1 MVRKEL
7 EYFRIEG
14 ALGGSQDWF
23 SDWSMYYGGCAA
35 ITACDLCIYLAL
47 HKDRRILYPY
57 DAEHLTRRDFLAF
70 GKQMKPYLR
79 PRAHGVDKLS
89 LYTDG
94 ITGYWRDCG
103 VRDLIVQELPGETD
117 FPAAWQAIRSQ
128 LDNDLPIPYLLLKHR
143 SPRMREYVWHWFI
156 LAGYQEEGDRRQVK
170 AVTYGESEWLD
181 FTALWDTGYR
191 QKGGA
196 ILVQT
201 VTDITPSN
209 ET

>member
-1 MVRKEL
+1 MARKEL

-35 ITACDLCIYLAL
+35 ITACDLCIYLAIHRGL
-47 HKDRRILYPY
+47 RTLYPY

-89 LYTDG
+89 LYTEG
-94 ITGYWRDCG
+94 ITRYWRDCG
-103 VRDLIVQELPGETD
+103 IRDLAIQELPGETA
-117 FPAAWQAIRSQ
+117 PSSAWQTIRGQ
-128 LDNDLPIPYLLLKHR
+128 LDHDLPIPYLLLMHR
-143 SPRMREYVWHWFI
+143 NRQLRDYVWHWFI
-156 LAGYQEEGDRRQVK
+156 LAGYREEGEQRLVK

-181 FTALWDTGYR
+181 FMELWNTGHR

-196 ILVQT
+196 ILVRPDSPGGDW
-201 VTDITPSN
+201 VD
-209 ET
+209 